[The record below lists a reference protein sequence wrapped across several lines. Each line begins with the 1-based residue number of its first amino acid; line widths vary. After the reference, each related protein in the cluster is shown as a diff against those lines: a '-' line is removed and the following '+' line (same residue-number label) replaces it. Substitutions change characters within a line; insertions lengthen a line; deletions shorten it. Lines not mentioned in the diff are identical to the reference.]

1 MKVLRALAGNPLP
14 PGTVKLEGSGVY
26 RIRIGDYRAVYGVDS
41 EAGAVDVRV
50 VADRKDVYKIE
61 RRRK

>member
-1 MKVLRALAGNPLP
+1 
-14 PGTVKLEGSGVY
+14 LEGSGVY

-41 EAGAVDVRV
+41 EAVAVDVRV